1 MMTGS
6 DFSNVYDDSA
16 RAGSYAGLEFPG
28 TYYLAYRDLPAIIAE
43 HVRGRQALDFG
54 CGTGRSTRFIRDLGF
69 DAVGVDIAE
78 PMLALARARDPQGD
92 YRLVPEGDLGCL
104 PRHAFDLVLSAFTFD
119 NVPTLEKKVVLF
131 ESLRHLLGPGGR
143 IVSVVSSPE
152 IYVNEW
158 ASFSTKD
165 YPENRN
171 AKSGDKVR
179 IVMLDVED
187 KRPVEDILWTDE
199 DYQDVYRRAGLEPV
213 GTYRPLA
220 RATEPYAWVNETTIA
235 PWVIY
240 VLESGESSRFPPR
253 DRSDRSAG

>member
-1 MMTGS
+1 MTNH
-6 DFSNVYDDSA
+6 DFSNVYDDQQ
-16 RAGSYAGLEFPG
+16 RAGSYARLEFPG

-43 HVRGRQALDFG
+43 HVRGRRALDFG

-92 YRLVPEGDLGCL
+92 YRLVTERGLGAL
-104 PRHAFDLVLSAFTFD
+104 PRHAFDLVLSVFTFD
-119 NVPTLEKKVVLF
+119 NIPTLEKKVALF
-131 ESLRHLLGPGGR
+131 DSLKHLLKSGGR

-165 YPENRN
+165 YAENRN
-171 AKSGDKVR
+171 ARSGDKVR

-187 KRPVEDILWTDE
+187 RRPVEDILWTDD
-199 DYQDVYRRAGLEPV
+199 DYQDVYRRAGLATV
-213 GTYRPLA
+213 ASYRPLA
-220 RATEPYAWVNETTIA
+220 KSTEPYAWVNETMIA

-240 VLESGESSRFPPR
+240 VLE
-253 DRSDRSAG
+253 